1 MLSIDHACV
10 PDFGLLISL
19 SSSLV
24 TVRSSLSKQLSPKFI
39 CTPAA
44 AAAGANLTGILV
56 AKVIIFG
63 L

>member
-1 MLSIDHACV
+1 MLLSIDHV
-10 PDFGLLISL
+10 PDFDFLISL
-19 SSSLV
+19 SSSCV
-24 TVRSSLSKQLSPKFI
+24 TVRSSLSKQLSLKFN
-39 CTPAA
+39 CTPLA

>member
-1 MLSIDHACV
+1 MLLSIDHV
-10 PDFGLLISL
+10 PDFLISL

-39 CTPAA
+39 CTQAAA
-44 AAAGANLTGILV
+44 AAAGGANLIGILV